1 MDKIRTYPIGSG
13 EITLTEQDA
22 EELRMILQSEHIEFV
37 VNELIDADPDVYR
50 FRDRKHRNRFVSDIV
65 SNSSDIRDIEGCY
78 EEILEDMM
86 LERADE
92 LGIRG

>member
-1 MDKIRTYPIGSG
+1 MDTIRTYAVGNG

-22 EELRMILQSEHIEFV
+22 EELRIILQTEYVARVI
-37 VNELIDADPDVYR
+37 NELIDAEPDAYCFPSKKSR
-50 FRDRKHRNRFVSDIV
+50 SRFVDEMTHRFSDL
-65 SNSSDIRDIEGCY
+65 RDVEGCF
-78 EEILEDMM
+78 EEIVEDAL